1 MERPIILFDTDME
14 SDCDDAGALALLLN
28 ACRAGEAQLLGVI
41 ADTPG
46 VCVAPCCEAFLRHYG
61 VSAPIGA
68 VRAAEY
74 AQSPRFAAYRAH
86 CAAMPPRMFYNRT
99 LAAQVG
105 RTDADYEDAAR
116 AYRRM
121 LVSAGDGS
129 VTLVC
134 VGFLTAL
141 AALLQTGPDDLSPL
155 TGAELLRRKVQR
167 LISMG
172 DAPVDGRGEVSFNY
186 AMDLVASETFFAR
199 CPVPVTVSP
208 EGTDVLTG
216 AHLCRA
222 LPGTHPLRIA
232 YEQWN
237 GPDAPRPS
245 WDLIAVHYAL
255 HPDAPCF
262 RTQTHGTVQ
271 CSAQPARVWWTPG
284 PRADSLLTLTVP
296 PDRMRG
302 ILEKTLF

>member
-41 ADTPG
+41 ADAPG
-46 VCVAPCCEAFLRHYG
+46 TCVAPCCEAFLRHYG

-141 AALLQTGPDDLSPL
+141 AALLLTGPDDLRFAAPQGQAAHL
-155 TGAELLRRKVQR
+155 HGRRAR
-167 LISMG
+167 RRE
-172 DAPVDGRGEVSFNY
+172 GRGELQLRDGSY
-186 AMDLVASETFFAR
+186 RIGDLFRQMLRAR
-199 CPVPVTVSP
+199 DCQPRGDGRAHRRGP
-208 EGTDVLTG
+208 EPHAARYPSA
-216 AHLCRA
+216 AHRL
-222 LPGTHPLRIA
+222 
-232 YEQWN
+232 
-237 GPDAPRPS
+237 
-245 WDLIAVHYAL
+245 
-255 HPDAPCF
+255 
-262 RTQTHGTVQ
+262 
-271 CSAQPARVWWTPG
+271 
-284 PRADSLLTLTVP
+284 
-296 PDRMRG
+296 
-302 ILEKTLF
+302 

>member
-1 MERPIILFDTDME
+1 MERTIILFDTDME

-41 ADTPG
+41 ADAPG
-46 VCVAPCCEAFLRHYG
+46 TCVAPCCEAFLRHYG

-141 AALLQTGPDDLSPL
+141 AALLLTGPDDLSPH
-155 TGAELLRRKVQR
+155 TGVDLLRRKVKR

-186 AMDLVASETFFAR
+186 AMDLTASEIFFAK
-199 CPVPVTVSP
+199 CSVPVIVSP

-216 AHLCRA
+216 ADLSRT

-237 GPDAPRPS
+237 GPATPRPS
-245 WDLIAVHYAL
+245 WDLIAVYCAL

-262 RTQTHGTVQ
+262 RTQTYGTVH
-271 CSAQPARVWWTPG
+271 CSAQPARVWWETG
-284 PRADSLLTLTVP
+284 PRPDSLLSLNIPPAALRATL
-296 PDRMRG
+296 D
-302 ILEKTLF
+302 KCLF